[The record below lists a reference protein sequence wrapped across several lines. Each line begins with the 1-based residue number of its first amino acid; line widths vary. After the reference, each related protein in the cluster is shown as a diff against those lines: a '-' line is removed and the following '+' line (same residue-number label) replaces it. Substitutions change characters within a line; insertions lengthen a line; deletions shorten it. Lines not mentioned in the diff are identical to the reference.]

1 MQTYGAC
8 NRCGSKMAVLDMLLE
23 AYDLVC
29 VRCGMRKIIDRGIVE
44 PRPCYQ

>member
-1 MQTYGAC
+1 MQTYGKC
-8 NRCGSKMAVLDMLLE
+8 KRCGSSMAVLDILLE

-29 VRCGMRKIIDRGIVE
+29 VRCGTRQLLDRSIAE